1 MYTIVT
7 VERNVVV
14 HSHVH
19 MGNDVGILLVRLNVT
34 WLYIVMYI
42 CEAT

>member
-1 MYTIVT
+1 MYTIAT

-14 HSHVH
+14 HSHVN
-19 MGNDVGILLVRLNVT
+19 MVNDVSILLLRLNIT

-42 CEAT
+42 W